1 MGIQVTFP
9 FLQAIYQRITK
20 ISRFLT
26 PPKYKNQPVCSHRTI
41 MGRKSMLRQ
50 RQLSRKLSEVGL
62 CNGIELGADDV
73 EGLV

>member
-1 MGIQVTFP
+1 M
-9 FLQAIYQRITK
+9 
-20 ISRFLT
+20 T
-26 PPKYKNQPVCSHRTI
+26 PSKYKNQPVYSHRTI
-41 MGRKSMLRQ
+41 TGRKSMLRQ